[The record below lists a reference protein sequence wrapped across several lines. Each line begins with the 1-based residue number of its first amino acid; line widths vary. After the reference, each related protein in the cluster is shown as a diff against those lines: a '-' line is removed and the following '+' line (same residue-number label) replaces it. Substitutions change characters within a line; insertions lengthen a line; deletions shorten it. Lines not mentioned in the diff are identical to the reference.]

1 MSPSNSQAIT
11 IRPYAATDASG
22 LTSLFRSSVR
32 DIASRDY
39 TASQVRA
46 WAPDDIDERQFGQ
59 SRDTKSTW
67 VAEVE
72 GRIAGFSDLEPDGH
86 IDMLYVHPDFQ
97 RRGVARALLAHV
109 EEVARTSG
117 MRRLYTE
124 ASITARPVFET
135 MGFRTIVPQTVTVRG
150 ESMTNYRMEK
160 RLEPQATTVHMSLVE
175 QYHRQFAW
183 RDWSRAL
190 ALCPIT
196 HGQQV
201 LDLGCGPGDLSAEL
215 AARGVAVTGI
225 DHDPELL
232 AAAQERAPGTH
243 FEQQDLSDL
252 TLPASFDGIW
262 CSFTAAY
269 FVDFDATFARWCT
282 FLKPSAWACLIDI
295 DDLLGHEPRSDA
307 ARDIIERFYGDAFEK
322 RRYDFRVG
330 RRLASALENQGF
342 HVTTTELTDRELAF
356 DGPASPEVLKAWR
369 ARFAR
374 MGGLKS
380 FLGNGFADFTDS
392 FVRALESPQHRALCR
407 VVCCVGRRG

>member
-1 MSPSNSQAIT
+1 MGSAATTVIT
-11 IRPYAATDASG
+11 IRPYVATDVAA
-22 LTSLFRSSVR
+22 LTDLFRASVR
-32 DIASRDY
+32 EIASRDY

-46 WAPDDIDERQFGQ
+46 WAPDNINEERSRP

-67 VAEVE
+67 VAELE
-72 GRIAGFSDLEPDGH
+72 GRIAGFSDLESDGH
-86 IDMLYVHPDFQ
+86 IGMLYVHPDFQ
-97 RRGVARALLAHV
+97 RRGVARTLLAHI
-109 EEVARTSG
+109 EEVARTNG

-135 MGFRTIVPQTVTVRG
+135 MGFRAIVPQPVTGRG

-160 RLEPQATTVHMSLVE
+160 RLEPQATASHMSLAE

-225 DHDPELL
+225 DYDPELL

-262 CSFTAAY
+262 CSFTAAH
-269 FVDFDATFARWCT
+269 FVDFDTTFARWCT
-282 FLKPSAWACLIDI
+282 FLNPGAWACLIDI

-307 ARDIIERFYGDAFEK
+307 TRDIVERFYGEAFEK

-342 HVTTTELTDRELAF
+342 HVTITELADRELAF

-380 FLGNGFADFTDS
+380 FLGNGFTDFTDS
-392 FVRALESPQHRALCR
+392 FVRVLESPQHRALCR
-407 VVCCVGRRG
+407 VVCCVGR